1 MTNDLNRPLNPTHMR
16 MDVLRSLDVVTIHS
30 LAQSSTGTVT
40 AYKLVLGRCLLAM
53 DESKGYLEYGCS
65 NTVSYATN
73 RLGIPGREARTCR
86 RVAQRLLALPLL
98 TLEAEQGQIDW
109 CKLREISRKASPE
122 TEELWVELARKHT
135 YEAIESL
142 VGKTPRGAL
151 PGDVDTEGES
161 YLSEFRCR
169 LSPEIFQMLAQARR
183 LYSAELGEVVTNATM
198 LEWVLTSYISQQP
211 LDKEALEK
219 VRREAD
225 KDLQAERAREIPAV
239 MEARELAVE
248 LGILTDEASRVGQD
262 G

>member
-30 LAQSSTGTVT
+30 LAQSSTGTMT

-109 CKLREISRKASPE
+109 C
-122 TEELWVELARKHT
+122 
-135 YEAIESL
+135 
-142 VGKTPRGAL
+142 
-151 PGDVDTEGES
+151 
-161 YLSEFRCR
+161 
-169 LSPEIFQMLAQARR
+169 
-183 LYSAELGEVVTNATM
+183 
-198 LEWVLTSYISQQP
+198 
-211 LDKEALEK
+211 
-219 VRREAD
+219 
-225 KDLQAERAREIPAV
+225 
-239 MEARELAVE
+239 
-248 LGILTDEASRVGQD
+248 
-262 G
+262 